1 MIFRKGKIDPTDHAK
16 LLTST
21 EAEPQKHKATRGNGR
36 LRALLRNGGLKAVAV
51 TKDAIVGE
59 EEETP
64 KVVVTKDLWTALFR
78 CAVHLV
84 PLSVTVVLAYLN
96 LASYYI
102 GGELQGLSGPLFN
115 ALDNFCLQ
123 VAAKLAVRVPS
134 SCSINAG
141 FKNPLTNLLHL
152 AGTCGYGLRWHHCHG
167 CTEERVTL
175 WQRRSATWHA
185 ERQIEILGIEL
196 LLVPRILVR
205 PQGLFVEKPK
215 LAHSGSLICRRP
227 VRRSHRSRGCVA
239 ADPDNARGLACGIC
253 KLLAQRN

>member
-1 MIFRKGKIDPTDHAK
+1 MALRNGKIDSTVHSN

-21 EAEPQKHKATRGNGR
+21 EAEPQKHEALKGNGR
-36 LRALLRNGGLKAVAV
+36 LRALFRNGGLKAVAV

-64 KVVVTKDLWTALFR
+64 KVIVTKDLWTAVFR
-78 CAVHLV
+78 CAVHLL

-123 VAAKLAVRVPS
+123 VAAKLAVSVPL
-134 SCSINAG
+134 SCSITAG
-141 FKNPLTNLLHL
+141 FNDPLSNLLHL
-152 AGTCGYGLRWHHCHG
+152 AGTCGYGLYWDYCHG

-185 ERQIEILGIEL
+185 ERQIEILGVEL

-205 PQGLFVEKPK
+205 PQGLLVETPK
-215 LAHSGSLICRRP
+215 LAHSGSVICRRSI
-227 VRRSHRSRGCVA
+227 RRSHRSRGCVV
-239 ADPDNARGLACGIC
+239 ADPDDARGMACGIC
-253 KLLAQRN
+253 ELLAQRN